1 MTMIW
6 DKTMLPTMGPGLWI
20 HLGEFQKFYPFFW
33 NDTWQIINYVN
44 WSIYV
49 DTWEKDKGTFYRPNV
64 LEELKLEKKLIC

>member
-33 NDTWQIINYVN
+33 NDT
-44 WSIYV
+44 
-49 DTWEKDKGTFYRPNV
+49 DKLLTMLTEVFMLIP
-64 LEELKLEKKLIC
+64 EKKTKEPFTGQMFWRS